1 MIPNTNTSSAF
12 RHYTGLTGAPIIAP
26 CIAAMIM
33 LLLLFPAP
41 VRCEMDE
48 FKIKA
53 AMLYNFTKYV
63 EWPAAALPAGNQ
75 LQVCIAG
82 NSPLKR
88 NQDQL
93 QGKTVN
99 GRTIAVRLV
108 GSPVEISGCN
118 LLFIDSSE
126 QHKLPVYLQQG
137 NKKPILM
144 VSDSDR
150 FAAHG
155 GMIGFIEQDDKIR
168 FEINH
173 DAAHQAGLTISSKLL
188 KLAKLVK
195 GSK

>member
-1 MIPNTNTSSAF
+1 MILKKNISFASLRLA
-12 RHYTGLTGAPIIAP
+12 GLAGVSYRSVFF
-26 CIAAMIM
+26 AAAGM

-41 VRCEMDE
+41 ARCEMDE

-63 EWPAAALPAGNQ
+63 EWPAAALPAGTQ

-88 NQDQL
+88 HQDQL

-126 QHKLPVYLQQG
+126 QYKLSAYLLQG
-137 NKKPILM
+137 SKKPILM

-150 FAAHG
+150 FATHG

-173 DAAHQAGLTISSKLL
+173 EAVHQAGLTISSKLL

-195 GSK
+195 GNK